1 MIKDRDFIKNPDV
14 PGPTKEEVRCIVMCK
29 SQVSEDDSVVD
40 IGCGTGGLTVEFA
53 KRAKFVHSIDRNH
66 DAIKTTS
73 RNVEKYGVKDKVG
86 MIESDALEAIE
97 TLVNFDLLMIGGSGG
112 ELPAIIKKG
121 YEKLNSG
128 GRIVVTAILVETKLE
143 AISIL
148 QDLGMEP
155 DVVDV
160 SIAKGEVSARGTMM
174 LARNPITIISAE
186 KK

>member
-1 MIKDRDFIKNPDV
+1 MIKDHDFIKNPDV
-14 PGPTKEEVRCIVMCK
+14 PGPTKEEVRCLVMCK
-29 SQVSEDDSVVD
+29 SQVSEDDTVVD

-53 KRAKFVHSIDRNH
+53 KRAKFVHSIDMNP
-66 DAIKTTS
+66 DAIETTS
-73 RNVEKYGVKDKVG
+73 RNVEKHGVKGKVG
-86 MIESDALEAIE
+86 MIEADALEAIQ

-143 AISIL
+143 AINSL
-148 QDLGMEP
+148 LDLDMNP
-155 DVVDV
+155 DVADV
-160 SIAKGEVSARGTMM
+160 SIAKGEVTSRGTMM
-174 LARNPITIISAE
+174 HARNPITIISAE